1 MSRASFAERF
11 TELVGVPPMQYLT
24 QRRMHLAS
32 VWIRDEKL
40 SVGEA
45 AQRLGYGSD
54 ASFSRAFKR
63 TIGVPPSALRSG
75 RVAQVAE
82 IDAG

>member
-11 TELVGVPPMQYLT
+11 AELVGVPPMSYLT
-24 QRRMHLAS
+24 KRRMHLAS
-32 VWIRDEKL
+32 GWIREDKMT
-40 SVGEA
+40 VGEV

-63 TIGVPPSALRSG
+63 TMGMSPGSLRS
-75 RVAQVAE
+75 RRRSREA
-82 IDAG
+82 